1 MSNPGNYTT
10 SSSDSGSQH
19 SYTSA
24 DVAARHPH
32 AARKALSLD
41 VRKALKDLARRADQ
55 R

>member
-10 SSSDSGSQH
+10 STPDSGSHH

-32 AARKALSLD
+32 AAKKALTLD
-41 VRKALKDLARRADQ
+41 VRKALKDLARRAEQ